1 MKVSVETKGELER
14 RISVTVPAEDVST
27 RYKEQLSHVAKDA
40 YLKGFR
46 PGKVPA
52 SELERR
58 YGEQL
63 RRQIALDVARENW
76 PKAAEQES
84 LKPATAPRFEFSD
97 WHDGRD
103 LHFHA
108 TFECMPEFD
117 LIDFSEVELVRP
129 EAEVTEDD
137 INDVLE
143 EMRQEQTS
151 WHPSEGRT
159 SELGD
164 HLIVDFELIDQTTDE
179 CINRQE
185 GIERPVADDSDDP
198 RAVPPTTGLIGV
210 KAGETHDFEWQVPE
224 DYFGEEIAGRQLL
237 VRYEICE
244 VLEPNVPEADASEF
258 LEKIGMDNLEALRD
272 AISGSLQRNRDLHVE
287 RLMRD
292 QALRRLNEAR
302 DFSLPE
308 GMVIDQMQ
316 RLREERERYVK
327 RIEAGYRAEG
337 QAPQL
342 DFQDLVQDPK
352 DRERACDYVK
362 SALLLRKVIDTHD
375 IRVEDDA
382 LEEAIRARCQYE
394 PDPRARYMEIV
405 ENEDAVADIEY
416 ELLQLEAMQ
425 YVVDHASVST
435 RELPLKDLMKLASD
449 DLVLDNTSSNEED

>member
-27 RYKEQLSHVAKDA
+27 RYKEQLSRVARDA

-46 PGKVPA
+46 RGKVPA

-63 RRQIALDVARENW
+63 RQQIALDVARENW

-117 LIDFSEVELVRP
+117 LIDFSELELVRP
-129 EAEVTEDD
+129 GAEVTEDD
-137 INDVLE
+137 VNDVLE

-159 SELGD
+159 AELGD
-164 HLIVDFELIDQTTDE
+164 HLIVDFELIDQATDE

-185 GIERPVADDSDDP
+185 GVERPVSDYSDNP
-198 RAVPPTTGLIGV
+198 HAAPPATGLVGV
-210 KAGETHDFEWQVPE
+210 KAGETRDFEWQVPE
-224 DYFGEEIAGRQLL
+224 DYPGKEIAGRHLL
-237 VRYEICE
+237 VRHEVRE
-244 VLEPNVPEADASEF
+244 VLEPKVPDADAREF
-258 LEKIGMDNLEALRD
+258 LDKIGMDNLEALRD

-287 RLMRD
+287 RLLRD
-292 QALRRLNEAR
+292 QALHRLNEMR

-308 GMVIDQMQ
+308 GMVIDQMR
-316 RLREERERYVK
+316 RLHEERERYVK
-327 RIEAGYRAEG
+327 RIEAGFRAEG
-337 QAPQL
+337 QAPKL
-342 DFQDLVQDPK
+342 DFQDLAQDPE
-352 DRERACDYVK
+352 DRDRACDYVK

-375 IRVEDDA
+375 IQVEDEA

-394 PDPRARYMEIV
+394 PDPQARYMEIV
-405 ENEDAVADIEY
+405 QNEDIVAGIEY
-416 ELLQLEAMQ
+416 ELIQLAAMQ

-449 DLVLDNTSSNEED
+449 DLVLNKTSSNQED

>member
-27 RYKEQLSHVAKDA
+27 RYKDELSRFAKDA

-46 PGKVPA
+46 RGKVPA
-52 SELERR
+52 RELERR
-58 YGEQL
+58 YGQRL
-63 RRQIALDVARENW
+63 RREIALDVARERW
-76 PKAAEQES
+76 PIAAEQES
-84 LKPATAPRFEFSD
+84 LKPATAPRFEFTE

-108 TFECMPEFD
+108 TFECMPEFE
-117 LIDFSEVELVRP
+117 LIDFSELELVRP
-129 EAEVTEDD
+129 EAEVIEDD
-137 INDVLE
+137 VNEVLE
-143 EMRQEQTS
+143 KIREEHTS
-151 WHPSEGRT
+151 WQPSEGRT
-159 SELGD
+159 SVLGD
-164 HLIVDFELIDQTTDE
+164 RLKVDFEVIDQATDE
-179 CINRQE
+179 CINRE
-185 GIERPVADDSDDP
+185 ENVERSVADYSDDP
-198 RAVPPTTGLIGV
+198 LTPPPATGLV
-210 KAGETHDFEWQVPE
+210 DMKAGETHDFEWQVPE
-224 DYFGEEIAGRQLL
+224 DYPGKDIAGRQLL
-237 VRYEICE
+237 LRYAVHE
-244 VLEPNVPEADASEF
+244 VLEPQLPDADAPEF
-258 LEKIGMDNLEALRD
+258 LEKVGVESVEALCD
-272 AISGSLQRNRDLHVE
+272 AISSSLQRNRDLHVE

-292 QALRRLNEAR
+292 QALHRLNEAR

-308 GMVIDQMQ
+308 GMVIDQMR
-316 RLREERERYVK
+316 RLHEERERYVK

-352 DRERACDYVK
+352 DRDRACDYVK

-382 LEEAIRARCQYE
+382 LEEAIRERCQYD

-405 ENEDAVADIEY
+405 QNEDVVAGIEY
-416 ELLQLEAMQ
+416 ELLQLAAMQ

-449 DLVLDNTSSNEED
+449 DLVLDNTSSNQED